1 MKATTR
7 SRMHDAFTVLAC
19 CARHVQGLLS
29 PGVALPVHCPACG
42 VEYHLHEIR
51 HKTERVSDQGR
62 CVLKTHAHV
71 DRCQTPEH
79 VGAAVEP
86 ALV

>member
-42 VEYHLHEIR
+42 VEYHLHEVR
-51 HKTERVSDQGR
+51 HKTESVRLR
-62 CVLKTHAHV
+62 PMLLKTHAHV
-71 DRCQTPEH
+71 DRCQTPER